1 MLNKEQMFIVQEFVN
16 KNANRNLWQI
26 TDKLVY
32 MVNELI
38 EIENTSKNTI
48 SNQQNKIAQPS

>member
-1 MLNKEQMFIVQEFVN
+1 MLNKEQMFIVQEFIN

-38 EIENTSKNTI
+38 EIENASKNTI
-48 SNQQNKIAQPS
+48 SNRQNKIAQPS